1 MKDELNMIEA
11 QILRIF
17 KHGHKKSDQGME
29 IEAVLEESIKSLR
42 ENFNEIVHSLAEKGY
57 VIHNGTSIILT
68 DKGDSFLYDKKLYSD
83 Y

>member
-17 KHGHKKSDQGME
+17 KSSHKKSDQGME

-42 ENFNEIVHSLAEKGY
+42 GNFNDIVHSLAEKGY

>member
-17 KHGHKKSDQGME
+17 KHSKKKADQSLE
-29 IEAVLEESIKSLR
+29 VSAVLDESIKSLS
-42 ENFNEIVHSLAEKGY
+42 ENFNSIVHSLAEKGY
-57 VIHNGTSIILT
+57 IIYNGTSIILT
-68 DKGDSFLYDKKLYSD
+68 DKGDQFLYDKKLYSD

>member
-17 KHGHKKSDQGME
+17 RTTHKKSDQG
-29 IEAVLEESIKSLR
+29 LEVQNLLDETVKALSK
-42 ENFNEIVHSLAEKGY
+42 NFDTIIHSLAEKGY
-57 VIHNGTSIILT
+57 IIHSGNTVILT
-68 DKGDSFLYDKKLYSD
+68 DKGDQFLYDKKLYSD

>member
-11 QILRIF
+11 QILKIF
-17 KHGHKKSDQGME
+17 KQSHKKSDQGME
-29 IEAVLEESIKSLR
+29 IEKVFDESVKSLK
-42 ENFNEIVHSLAEKGY
+42 ENFNSIVHSLAEKGY
-57 VIHNGTSIILT
+57 VIHSGTSIILT